1 MKTNLITLSLILI
14 GLSSIACRQDEN
26 GLMDD
31 EQVNTAQASDKSSET
46 QRVNS
51 EDSLAVNLDTGGDP
65 PKNGT
70 HWKISDSIKVNTP
83 KNISDL
89 SSITIPPATIL
100 EEEPTDPPKNGT
112 HWKTK

>member
-26 GLMDD
+26 SLIDD
-31 EQVNTAQASDKSSET
+31 EQVNATQTLDKSSTT
-46 QRVNS
+46 QKGSS
-51 EDSLAVNLDTGGDP
+51 EDSLSLNLDTVGDP

-70 HWKISDSIKVNTP
+70 HWKISDSIKADIP
-83 KNISDL
+83 KNISGL
-89 SSITIPPATIL
+89 NSINTSSEIFL
-100 EEEPTDPPKNGT
+100 DEEPTDPPKNGT